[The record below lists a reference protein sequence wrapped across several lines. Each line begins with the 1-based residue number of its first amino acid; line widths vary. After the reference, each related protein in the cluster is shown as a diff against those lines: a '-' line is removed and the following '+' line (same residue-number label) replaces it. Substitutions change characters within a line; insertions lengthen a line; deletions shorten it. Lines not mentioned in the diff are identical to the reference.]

1 MERGEQE
8 PRKAAEQG
16 DAGPSDP
23 EVIQIHVPQQQ
34 EQPLT
39 ASPVREEGPSA
50 PRPVQQQQS
59 QPLTASPVREE
70 EAAGPSAPRPIYIV
84 PQQQSQPYN
93 ITSPAPEGE
102 AAGPPAPPKTGRES
116 LGLNTRRMSTTPG
129 RYPLDEPGA
138 ASVSGQGSPPRVGVS
153 PYPPQRTRTRSRDNG
168 AGYRS
173 GEGLISPSRRPGHMS
188 GLDWIVPDTEA
199 LTVSHFIN
207 DS

>member
-50 PRPVQQQQS
+50 PRP
-59 QPLTASPVREE
+59 
-70 EAAGPSAPRPIYIV
+70 IYIV
-84 PQQQSQPYN
+84 PQQQSQPY
-93 ITSPAPEGE
+93 ITTSPAPEGE

-173 GEGLISPSRRPGHMS
+173 GEGVISPSRRPGHMS